1 MTDPSKHGHLSTRLS
16 PLILQS
22 KLEMAGSQ
30 IPLLCSAAEKTE
42 AQLTSAIKMTALSKS
57 HRKLTQA
64 IPVHVV
70 SLLKLCCR
78 VFLPSILRQVGNP
91 ALLPAQNQ
99 IDTVSQSHQESPFPP
114 HS

>member
-1 MTDPSKHGHLSTRLS
+1 
-16 PLILQS
+16 
-22 KLEMAGSQ
+22 MAGSQ
-30 IPLLCSAAEKTE
+30 IPLLCSAAQ
-42 AQLTSAIKMTALSKS
+42 AQLTSSIKMTALSKS

-64 IPVHVV
+64 IPAQVV

-78 VFLPSILRQVGNP
+78 VFLPNMLRQVGDP

-99 IDTVSQSHQESPFPP
+99 IDTVSRSHQESPFPP